1 MTLSDAA
8 HSVWAKSSGY
18 EGASPTLWSPLTVHL
33 ADTAGVAQRCFDEWL
48 TANQWELL
56 VAGLPQDYPAEDRLE
71 ACRAFVSFIGGVHD
85 IAKASPAFSC
95 KVPDLDAVMGSFGL
109 NHSVDNLA
117 EVRELP
123 HGLAGHIVLEEW
135 LTERGWAR
143 PAIRAAA
150 SVVGGHHGIPPSRDE
165 VQRARGHRLLGEDLW
180 IDVREELLVW
190 MANRTDLVAYEEILK
205 HAQWSQSALVV
216 IEGLLIMA
224 DWIASSEEYFPIFPL
239 NSRLPRILVEQPE
252 LHSQRV
258 DKGWEQVGLLPPWE
272 PQPLSMS
279 DREILHARF
288 DVPEDAVPRP
298 IQKKAVEIARKMSA
312 PGLLI
317 VEDVMGS
324 GKTEAGLMAAEILA
338 DRSNASGVMMVLP
351 TQAMTDAMFER
362 LIPWLERLQAQSDHP
377 SMATVNLIHGKA
389 SLNQTFQ
396 KLGYQSSEGFRSLE
410 LPDHATDVGID
421 EGGVGAAP
429 GGRVTRNPWLYKKKA
444 MLADFVVS
452 TIDQLLMVALRTR
465 HLALRHLGVSRKI
478 VIIDEVHAVDAFM
491 GVYLERALEWLA
503 SYGVTVVALSATL
516 PPSLRKKLLDAYSR
530 GLPEELKSEP
540 ADLMDAAETQQFS
553 RRRPQA
559 TKPRPER
566 QAVLHYPAISYM
578 NRGQIETVGV
588 EQAFPSR
595 TVHLDLLDSVH
606 LLSRVDELVGDG
618 GCLLILRNTVRNAQE
633 TYHQLVEVYGD
644 DVRLMHARFAAQHRV
659 ENDEWLRTH
668 FGPPRKGNERPKRAI
683 VVATQVAEQSL
694 DIDFDAIIT
703 DLTPIDLVFQRIGR
717 VHRHSRDTRP
727 HAMATPSCYVLNVPE
742 LSDSQPGEQTSI
754 KRNIYPSAL
763 LLRTAVI
770 LHKYR
775 AQGLRLPDDMAPLTY
790 WVYDKTDEM
799 PENWESSYRLLKSE
813 YENDQKGSERAATNF
828 RLRKAGFKDDGLVDW
843 LDESASDAE
852 AHARARVR
860 EGDDSLEVI
869 LVEASAGDEWQ
880 WKILDS
886 IDPCAGS
893 ELPMD
898 SEPNR
903 QQVQALVRSL
913 VKLPAFFSLKDPLKD
928 VMRTLNFRVEGWQ
941 GNHLIGG
948 QLVLPLQNGHA
959 VLAGRKL
966 RYTREQGL
974 EEL

>member
-1 MTLSDAA
+1 MTLSNAA
-8 HSVWAKSSGY
+8 HSVWAKSSGF
-18 EGASPTLWSPLTVHL
+18 ESGRPTLWSPLTVHL
-33 ADTAGVAQRCFDEWL
+33 ADTAAVTQRCFDEWL

-56 VAGLPQDYPAEDRLE
+56 VAGLPQDYPLEDRFE
-71 ACRAFVSFIGGVHD
+71 ACRAFVSFIGGTHD
-85 IAKASPAFSC
+85 IAKATPAFSC

-109 NHSVDNLA
+109 RHSVDNRA

-135 LTERGWAR
+135 LTRRGWGKSAVN
-143 PAIRAAA
+143 AAA
-150 SVVGGHHGIPPSRDE
+150 SVVGGHHGIPPTQTE
-165 VQRARGHRLLGEDLW
+165 IQRAREHRLLGDGLW
-180 IDVREELLVW
+180 EEVREELLNW
-190 MANRTDLVAYEEILK
+190 MANRTDLIVYEEMLK
-205 HAQWSQSALVV
+205 QARWSQSALVI

-239 NSRLPRILVEQPE
+239 NSRLPRMLVEQPE
-252 LHSQRV
+252 LHRQRV
-258 DKGWEQVGLLPPWE
+258 DEGWGKVGLLPPWE
-272 PQPLSMS
+272 PQPLTAS
-279 DREILHARF
+279 DRDILHARF
-288 DVPEDAVPRP
+288 DVPKGAVPRP
-298 IQKKAVEIARKMSA
+298 IQKKAVEIARKMPA

-317 VEDVMGS
+317 IEDVMGS

-351 TQAMTDAMFER
+351 TQAMTDAMFAR

-396 KLGYQSSEGFRSLE
+396 ELGYQSSEGFRSLE

-429 GGRVTRNPWLYKKKA
+429 SGRVTRNPWLYKKKA

-530 GLPEELKSEP
+530 GLPEALKSEP
-540 ADLMDAAETQQFS
+540 VDLTDAAETQQFS
-553 RRRPQA
+553 RRRPKV
-559 TKPRPER
+559 TKPRPEP
-566 QAVLHYPAISYM
+566 QTVLHYPAISYM
-578 NRGQIETVGV
+578 DGGQVKTVGV

-595 TVHLDLLDSVH
+595 TVDLDFLDSED

-633 TYHQLVEVYGD
+633 TYHQLVETYGD

-659 ENDEWLRTH
+659 ENDEWLRSN
-668 FGPPRKGNERPKRAI
+668 FGPPGKGNDRPKRAI

-703 DLTPIDLVFQRIGR
+703 DLAPIDLIFQRIGR
-717 VHRHSRDTRP
+717 VHRHDREVRP
-727 HAMATPSCYVLNVPE
+727 PAMMTPSCYVLDVPE
-742 LSDSQPGEQTSI
+742 LSDSQPGEQKSI
-754 KRNIYPSAL
+754 EWNIYPPAL
-763 LLRTAVI
+763 LLRTAAT

-775 AQGLRLPDDMAPLTY
+775 AQGLTLPDDMARLTY

-799 PENWESSYRLLKSE
+799 PENWESAYRLLKSE
-813 YENDQKGSERAATNF
+813 YENDQKGSERAAKNF
-828 RLRKAGFKDDGLVDW
+828 RLRKSGFKDGGLVEW
-843 LDESASDAE
+843 LDDAPSDAE

-860 EGDDSLEVI
+860 EGDDS
-869 LVEASAGDEWQ
+869 
-880 WKILDS
+880 
-886 IDPCAGS
+886 
-893 ELPMD
+893 
-898 SEPNR
+898 
-903 QQVQALVRSL
+903 
-913 VKLPAFFSLKDPLKD
+913 
-928 VMRTLNFRVEGWQ
+928 
-941 GNHLIGG
+941 
-948 QLVLPLQNGHA
+948 
-959 VLAGRKL
+959 
-966 RYTREQGL
+966 
-974 EEL
+974 